1 MLILKC
7 DDVHVTTME
16 FLERFV
22 YSRLFIVN
30 KALASGLFV
39 VAVCCSSSMR
49 LASVMISRR
58 PCTGSA
64 PQASQMAKYSDILT
78 GALRG
83 LAVYRECGCGSNV
96 PYFGAIVRSEY
107 PGLSDEL
114 SHFSVCS
121 LIEKRT
127 TKIFS

>member
-30 KALASGLFV
+30 KALAAGFFV
-39 VAVCCSSSMR
+39 DAVCCSGSMR

-58 PCTGSA
+58 VCTA
-64 PQASQMAKYSDILT
+64 P
-78 GALRG
+78 ALADER
-83 LAVYRECGCGSNV
+83 
-96 PYFGAIVRSEY
+96 
-107 PGLSDEL
+107 PGR
-114 SHFSVCS
+114 F
-121 LIEKRT
+121 
-127 TKIFS
+127 IF